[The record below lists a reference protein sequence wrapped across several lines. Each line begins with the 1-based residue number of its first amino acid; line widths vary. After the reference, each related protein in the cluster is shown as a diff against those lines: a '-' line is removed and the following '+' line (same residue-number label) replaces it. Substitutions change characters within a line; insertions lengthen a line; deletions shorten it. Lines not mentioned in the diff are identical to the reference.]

1 MGKEEQ
7 VLMEH
12 ISGYHAYDLGTLRLI
27 KASTSLCA
35 MTGFSEA
42 ELLAEGGY
50 SRLVHPGDR
59 AAYTAFLREMASGAS
74 YGTTHYRIQTARGQV
89 LQLCDSM
96 SVQLCPD
103 GRRTG
108 HSVLGDISE
117 VEDPDGNLRF
127 LSETIPCGFLK
138 YSCDKPPKLHYV
150 NGQML
155 RMLRFSGDLS
165 DREEELYGMD
175 ILGMIPMEDRRRFS
189 TYLKQVYRH
198 GGPIAGEMNVLR
210 FDGTRAHVFGWV
222 TRCTNDEGEEEFQSA
237 CMDITQRHQLVRER
251 ETGRYLKAL
260 SEVYDLIFEYDLAAR
275 TVICLYAG
283 DSSRFSA
290 FRNIPMQMEEATEQ
304 WIKSTVSEEDCQGV
318 RDFFQAFYRNE
329 PRPDEQPRSI
339 SYQARSGDGILR
351 RYTGLFVERDSNI
364 SLFCC
369 RRVPEYEEAETLKSE
384 YSSLKGMTEGMQR
397 IVLSFTD
404 GLAAFEVVG
413 DSVTP
418 LYASDN
424 VCRFFGVS
432 REEWLEGMKKR
443 TPIPEFVS
451 RSSADP
457 ALFRRLL
464 EEGEAE
470 FPYFDL
476 ATNRERRIR
485 AICSRRTPGA
495 EPRYVMMYNVEE
507 ALAPKVRI
515 RTFGYFDVFVEEN
528 PIAFK
533 NEKAE
538 ELFALLV
545 DRRGGFV
552 SPEEAISILWE
563 DEPVTP
569 LTLAR
574 YRKVA
579 MRLKNTLTS
588 YGAGDVMESVNG
600 KRRLI
605 PERVHCDLYEY
616 LAGNPET
623 QRAFRGSY
631 LSDYSWGEVT
641 LGELTQGQGSGT

>member
-1 MGKEEQ
+1 
-7 VLMEH
+7 
-12 ISGYHAYDLGTLRLI
+12 
-27 KASTSLCA
+27 
-35 MTGFSEA
+35 
-42 ELLAEGGY
+42 
-50 SRLVHPGDR
+50 
-59 AAYTAFLREMASGAS
+59 
-74 YGTTHYRIQTARGQV
+74 
-89 LQLCDSM
+89 
-96 SVQLCPD
+96 
-103 GRRTG
+103 
-108 HSVLGDISE
+108 
-117 VEDPDGNLRF
+117 
-127 LSETIPCGFLK
+127 
-138 YSCDKPPKLHYV
+138 
-150 NGQML
+150 
-155 RMLRFSGDLS
+155 
-165 DREEELYGMD
+165 
-175 ILGMIPMEDRRRFS
+175 
-189 TYLKQVYRH
+189 
-198 GGPIAGEMNVLR
+198 
-210 FDGTRAHVFGWV
+210 
-222 TRCTNDEGEEEFQSA
+222 
-237 CMDITQRHQLVRER
+237 
-251 ETGRYLKAL
+251 
-260 SEVYDLIFEYDLAAR
+260 
-275 TVICLYAG
+275 
-283 DSSRFSA
+283 
-290 FRNIPMQMEEATEQ
+290 MEEATEQ
-304 WIKSTVSEEDCQGV
+304 WIKGTVSEEDRQGV

-329 PRPDEQPRSI
+329 PRPDEQPKPI
-339 SYQARSGDGILR
+339 SYRALSGDGILR
-351 RYTGLFVERDSNI
+351 RYTGLFVERDSTI

-384 YSSLKGMTEGMQR
+384 YSSLKGMAEGMQR

-418 LYASDN
+418 LYVSEN
-424 VCRFFGVS
+424 VCRFFGFS
-432 REEWLEGMKKR
+432 REEWLEGMQKR

-470 FPYFDL
+470 FPYHDL

-507 ALAPKVRI
+507 SPAPKVRI
-515 RTFGYFDVFVEEN
+515 RTFGYFDVFVEET

-579 MRLKNTLTS
+579 LRLKNTLTA
-588 YGAGDVMESVNG
+588 YGVGDIMESVNG

-605 PERVHCDLYEY
+605 HERVHCDLYEY
-616 LAGNPET
+616 LAGNAEY

-641 LGELTQGQGSGT
+641 LGELTQGQGSEA